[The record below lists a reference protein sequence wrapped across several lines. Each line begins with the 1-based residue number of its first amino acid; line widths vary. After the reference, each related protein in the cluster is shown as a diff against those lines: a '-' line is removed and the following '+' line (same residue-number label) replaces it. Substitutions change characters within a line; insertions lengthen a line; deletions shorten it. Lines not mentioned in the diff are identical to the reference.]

1 METTV
6 GHARIDEHEKMGN
19 EANEYRE
26 AVRKVIE
33 TEVRNALDEE
43 MRKAAKELLDEQR
56 AAIRQL
62 VEEHRL
68 AIREAVEEEKKAIWT
83 RLEELKKSIL
93 EFGLG

>member
-6 GHARIDEHEKMGN
+6 GHARKAEHERMGN
-19 EANEYRE
+19 EANEYRG
-26 AVRKVIE
+26 AVKKVIE

-43 MRKAAKELLDEQR
+43 MRKAAQELLDEQR
-56 AAIRQL
+56 KAIRQL

-83 RLEELKKSIL
+83 RLEELRKSIL
-93 EFGLG
+93 KLGLE